1 MTSLPPWI
9 WARAPLRPVEVAARR
24 EPVAARRRP
33 VAASAPAPRAG
44 SRRQN
49 SRKPVLGRSSAV
61 MDVAKHYAGCSKKD
75 ASCSKTATPAVCCSK
90 T

>member
-33 VAASAPAPRAG
+33 VAASAPATVLDLAAG
-44 SRRQN
+44 IHRNPPPASGRRE
-49 SRKPVLGRSSAV
+49 K
-61 MDVAKHYAGCSKKD
+61 MDVAKTVDGSSKN
-75 ASCSKTATPAVCCSK
+75 PHG
-90 T
+90 